1 MASGHVNRIKR
12 PNTWLHRP
20 MLQNVKKALANTE
33 PSTHGTEQ
41 MRWMAPAHGIWVP
54 RCEGHQAFT
63 SKMGAIR
70 HADYHDRPRL
80 GQERFSGPRH

>member
-33 PSTHGTEQ
+33 PSTHGT
-41 MRWMAPAHGIWVP
+41 MLVSAGKLLDLIIIPL
-54 RCEGHQAFT
+54 
-63 SKMGAIR
+63 IR
-70 HADYHDRPRL
+70 NLTLPVRYK
-80 GQERFSGPRH
+80 